1 MQMIKILYH
10 NKELAKLVKEDHGDW
25 VDLRSAETIK
35 LKKGEFK
42 YISLGVSMQ
51 LPEGYEAN
59 VVPRSSTFKNF
70 KIIQTNHMGVIDETY
85 CGKDDIWH
93 MPVYAVEDTVINFN
107 DRICQFRIN
116 KKQPH
121 IVFGEVEN
129 LVNKSRGGL
138 GSTGIK

>member
-1 MQMIKILYH
+1 MKLKIVYH
-10 NKELAKLVKEDHGDW
+10 NKDLKKLVKEDHGDW
-25 VDLRSAETIK
+25 IDLRSAETVV

-42 YISLGVSMQ
+42 YISLGISIE

-70 KIIQTNHMGVIDETY
+70 KVIQTNHMGVIDESY
-85 CGKDDIWH
+85 KSNEDIWH

-116 KKQPH
+116 EKQPH
-121 IVFGEVEN
+121 IIFDEVEN
-129 LVNKSRGGL
+129 LDNESRGGL